1 MVIQFIARF
10 VHGTE
15 TLLATLVIGT
25 TVYLLSFP
33 LLGLQSAPGDDIF
46 AMTLIVLA
54 WLSGLILA
62 FTVIIRRIG
71 SLVEGFKAQ

>member
-1 MVIQFIARF
+1 MVNRVLARF
-10 VHGTE
+10 AHSSE
-15 TLLATLVIGT
+15 TLLAILVIGT

-54 WLSGLILA
+54 WLAGLILA
-62 FTVIIRRIG
+62 VTVIVRRIG
-71 SLVEGFKAQ
+71 SLVKGFRTE